1 MKIAIV
7 LNLLTLAFLCT
18 GAMVAVTNATPE
30 TPVEEAYDVLDGE
43 ILDASEEFNIC
54 PEVLEAMIETGDI
67 SDIESTCEEL
77 KEIQSKSHTDDMFY
91 VLAVYYNNFDTAQEI
106 MDRSFELEE
115 LHGMHDYS
123 EYLNSQIQ

>member
-18 GAMVAVTNATPE
+18 GATVAVVKSTPE
-30 TPVEEAYDVLDGE
+30 APVEETYDVVDEE
-43 ILDASEEFNIC
+43 IVDASEKFNIC

-77 KEIQSKSHTDDMFY
+77 KEIQSTSHTDDMFY
-91 VLAVYYNNFDTAQEI
+91 VLAVYYNNFDTALEI

-115 LHGMHDYS
+115 SHGKHDYS